1 LPGIYGSHFRRV
13 DGIPEERRGLFG
25 QGSILTVTSYPNR
38 TSPVLR
44 GKWIMENVLGTPPP
58 SPPADV
64 PALEENEP
72 GRTARS
78 VRERLAE
85 HRNNPVCAACHDI
98 MDPLGLAL
106 ENFDAVGRWRTQEP
120 GGAVDASGRLTD
132 GTEVNGPISLRAAVL
147 AEPER
152 FVAVV
157 TEKLMTYALGRGLEY
172 FDMPR
177 VRSVVRDAAA
187 DDYRFSALVLGIA
200 TSESFRMKEIQPPET
215 DAPAATAALAAE

>member
-1 LPGIYGSHFRRV
+1 
-13 DGIPEERRGLFG
+13 
-25 QGSILTVTSYPNR
+25 
-38 TSPVLR
+38 
-44 GKWIMENVLGTPPP
+44 
-58 SPPADV
+58 
-64 PALEENEP
+64 
-72 GRTARS
+72 
-78 VRERLAE
+78 
-85 HRNNPVCAACHDI
+85 
-98 MDPLGLAL
+98 
-106 ENFDAVGRWRTQEP
+106 
-120 GGAVDASGRLTD
+120 LTD